1 MADIRSR
8 TRELYALEQ
17 LAAGKTLIHRR
28 HPTVK
33 LLGCLTYLICLMSLD
48 SHSLGRMAPF
58 LLYPLLIL
66 ALGEI
71 PMGLV
76 LRRTLVVLPFCL
88 LAGLSNLILERQPVL
103 LLGPLTVTVG
113 MEALLAILLRAV
125 LCVAAVLALIAVTPF
140 SELTAALRG
149 LHVPGSFVALL
160 EMTYRYIGVL
170 GEETSSM
177 TAAYQLR
184 GGGKRALEMRHMGAF
199 VGSLLLRSFDRAQRV
214 YGAMKCRGYGGAW
227 RRGKTR
233 VMNAGDWVYGLVVM
247 GSSLLFRL
255 TDIPAWIGGLATC
268 WM

>member
-8 TRELYALEQ
+8 TREIYALEQ
-17 LAAGKTLIHRR
+17 LAAGQTLIHRR
-28 HPTVK
+28 HPAVK
-33 LLGCLTYLICLMSLD
+33 LLGCTAYLICLLSLNR
-48 SHSLGRMAPF
+48 HSLGRMAPF
-58 LLYPLLIL
+58 LLYPLLVL

-76 LRRTLVVLPFCL
+76 FRRTLVVLPFCL
-88 LAGLSNLILERQPVL
+88 LAGVSNLILERQPIFC
-103 LLGPLTVTVG
+103 LGPLTITAG
-113 MEALLAILLRAV
+113 MEALLVILLRAV
-125 LCVAAVLALIAVTPF
+125 LCVAAVVALIAVTPF
-140 SELTAALRG
+140 SEITAALRR

-184 GGGKRALEMRHMGAF
+184 SGGKRALEMRHMGAF

-227 RRGKTR
+227 RSGRSR
-233 VMNAGDWVYGLVVM
+233 PFRAGDWAYALIVV
-247 GSSLLFRL
+247 GSSVLFRL
-255 TDIPAWIGGLATC
+255 TDIPAWFGGMITC

>member
-1 MADIRSR
+1 MGDIRSR
-8 TRELYALEQ
+8 TREIYALEQ
-17 LAAGKTLIHRR
+17 LAAGDTPIHRR
-28 HPTVK
+28 HPAVK
-33 LLGCLTYLICLMSLD
+33 LIGCVAYLICLMSLD

-66 ALGEI
+66 ALGDI

-76 LRRTLVVLPFCL
+76 FRRTLVVLPFCL

-103 LLGPLTVTVG
+103 TLGHLTVTVG
-113 MEALLAILLRAV
+113 MAALLTILLRAV

-140 SELTAALRG
+140 PALTGALRA
-149 LHVPGSFVALL
+149 LHIPGSFVALL

-170 GEETSSM
+170 GEETASM

-184 GGGKRALEMRHMGAF
+184 SGGKRALEMRHMGSF
-199 VGSLLLRSFDRAQRV
+199 VGNLLLRSFDRAQRV
-214 YGAMKCRGYGGAW
+214 YGAMKLRGYGGAW
-227 RRGKTR
+227 HAGRRRGL
-233 VMNAGDWVYGLVVM
+233 NAGDWAYGLVTV

-255 TDIPAWIGGLATC
+255 IDFPGWIGGLVTC